1 LITDG
6 GASVGILCIRNFDQ
20 WVLIS
25 DAVGVKRCMLLVR
38 SCRYGLYA
46 AAGVVWLVVN
56 TSLLLLLVHAKM
68 KGGRSISADRMM
80 SELNIR
86 SALSEK
92 ASLSASGTV
101 LRLHVIMIS
110 LSMHGRDF
118 GIIGGSAGFFFLHE
132 TVVNSLSL
140 RSAAAVMHAAQ
151 VRLSVVGL
159 CRTGAVG
166 VPAR

>member
-1 LITDG
+1 M
-6 GASVGILCIRNFDQ
+6 LCIRNFDQ

-25 DAVGVKRCMLLVR
+25 DVVGVKQYMLLVR

-46 AAGVVWLVVN
+46 AARVVWLVIN

-68 KGGRSISADRMM
+68 KGGRSISANYMM
-80 SELNIR
+80 SELNIC

-101 LRLHVIMIS
+101 LRSHVIMIS

-118 GIIGGSAGFFFLHE
+118 RIIGGGAGFFFLHD
-132 TVVNSLSL
+132 TMVNGLSL
-140 RSAAAVMHAAQ
+140 CSAAAVMHAAQ
-151 VRLSVVGL
+151 VRSSVVGL
-159 CRTGAVG
+159 CGRGAAG
-166 VPAR
+166 VPAH